1 MCRAALNQ
9 RRLSFPL
16 VKKATSDI
24 CVKEA
29 CSLCANVLLERSAPQ
44 KGKEILLTLFPRGF
58 FCSLPKL
65 LQCFDECAVKSKY
78 CKTAGPVPNYS
89 FDVFQI
95 PRVNPILKYL
105 QQGSPSQP
113 QT

>member
-1 MCRAALNQ
+1 
-9 RRLSFPL
+9 
-16 VKKATSDI
+16 
-24 CVKEA
+24 
-29 CSLCANVLLERSAPQ
+29 
-44 KGKEILLTLFPRGF
+44 
-58 FCSLPKL
+58 
-65 LQCFDECAVKSKY
+65 
-78 CKTAGPVPNYS
+78 VPNYS